1 MATLDSV
8 LDEIMRLDFDTRE
21 MLIEIL
27 RKRQVESRRDEI
39 LRQAK
44 KDMKDYRAGKLKAQ
58 TAEEVIEELNRL

>member
-1 MATLDSV
+1 MVTLDSV
-8 LDEIMRLDFDTRE
+8 LDDVKGLDFDTRE